1 MNAYISDQ
9 EIREVYQE
17 DTVGRKYRVPI
28 VSKNNTLEKGDA
40 PKEAVTL
47 KLNQPM
53 SYNEFKLLSD
63 NLKIMYIKHLRQ
75 CYKATRFHVA
85 EALGINPST
94 VSHRIIE
101 GLGLKGLFTKGPQM
115 NDEQKKA
122 WDKFMGKR
130 EESTPTEV
138 VEDVKPIE
146 TEAIEVNPVNPVAT
160 AEVCSFHFMQKGRL
174 NMYEFCKRLNS
185 MIAEGTDCVITVRV
199 DVE

>member
-28 VSKNNTLEKGDA
+28 VSKNKDVGTVESKQE
-40 PKEAVTL
+40 PITL

-53 SYNEFKLLSD
+53 SYDEFKLLSD
-63 NLKIMYIKHLRQ
+63 DLKIMYVKHLRQ

-101 GLGLKGLFTKGPQM
+101 GLGLKGLFCKGPQM
-115 NDEQKKA
+115 NAEQKKA

-130 EESTPTEV
+130 EESTPTEA
-138 VEDVKPIE
+138 VEDVKPVE
-146 TEAIEVNPVNPVAT
+146 TETIEVHPVNPVDT

-185 MIAEGTDCVITVRV
+185 MISEGTDCVITVRV